1 MFSISVAS
9 VISLYTI
16 YLPCL
21 VFTFFL
27 VFFFYIL
34 LWEVKG
40 DSGQLRLTGVLA
52 WVREIEDIKVNPK
65 PND

>member
-1 MFSISVAS
+1 MFSISVVSA
-9 VISLYTI
+9 ISLYTI

-21 VFTFFL
+21 VFTVFL

-40 DSGQLRLTGVLA
+40 DSGQLMLTGSLA
-52 WVREIEDIKVNPK
+52 WVREIEDIKVNLK
-65 PND
+65 SND